1 MALLPTS
8 TQLSAAK
15 LAELSDEVLRHNL
28 DHFASSSDTL
38 VSNWAGAFASRPRRV
53 FEPETYEQCALV
65 FEYARREQERV
76 RVIGVVHSPS
86 DLALTTGL
94 MIRTLKLN
102 RLLDVSS
109 ISIFVHHHL
118 SQHRLLSGDPL
129 PQNGDDVLS

>member
-38 VSNWAGAFASRPRRV
+38 VSNWAGGFASRPRRV
-53 FEPETYEQCALV
+53 FEPETYEQCAL
-65 FEYARREQERV
+65 
-76 RVIGVVHSPS
+76 
-86 DLALTTGL
+86 LTTGL